1 MAVLKPK
8 PKEDESKQ
16 NVVEYKN
23 IWDTRTTT
31 SCNNWFL
38 GVESAGEVTEC
49 FQNTECSKKL
59 ETFSIQVKSVQVTLE
74 CGLGHRTVPLLLVE
88 STFTGT
94 VKNWSSLMNVTA
106 DTTLEV
112 T

>member
-8 PKEDESKQ
+8 PKEDESKE
-16 NVVEYKN
+16 NVVENEN
-23 IWDTRTTT
+23 IWDTRTTQ

-38 GVESAGEVTEC
+38 GVESADEVTEC

-59 ETFSIQVKSVQVTLE
+59 EAFSIKVKSVQVTLE

-94 VKNWSSLMNVTA
+94 VKNWTSLMNVTA

-112 T
+112 S